1 MLRTVSTAAARA
13 ARVAV
18 KAASLTAALA
28 AAVTVVF
35 TLATAALAQP
45 SGTSTPAKKELVQ
58 KALQLQAGGIE
69 AIGTQ
74 LAGQTAQQVL
84 GAVGQ
89 ALQRVPTEKR
99 ELLATEIQADVK
111 KFFEEIAPTLR
122 TNALKLGPTSFGNA
136 LEDKLNEDELK
147 TLVAW
152 LESPVSRKYQ
162 QLTVES
168 QQALTQKLVADSRPA
183 IDPKLKAL
191 EQTIARRLGV
201 TPGASAPAAG
211 PKK

>member
-1 MLRTVSTAAARA
+1 MMILKLHKMHQA
-13 ARVAV
+13 
-18 KAASLTAALA
+18 LTAVGFALS
-28 AAVTVVF
+28 
-35 TLATAALAQP
+35 LSLPSLALAQA
-45 SGTSTPAKKELVQ
+45 SGTSTAAKKELVQ
-58 KALQLQAGGIE
+58 KALQLQSGGIE
-69 AIGTQ
+69 SIGTQ

-89 ALQRVPTEKR
+89 ALQRVPAEKR

-111 KFFEEIAPTLR
+111 KFFEEISPTLR
-122 TNALKLGPTSFGNA
+122 TNALKLGPSTFGTA
-136 LEDKLNEDELK
+136 LDDKLNEDELK

-162 QLTVES
+162 QLTVEG
-168 QQALTQKLVADSRPA
+168 QQALMQKLVADSRPA

-201 TPGASAPAAG
+201 APASGAPAAG
-211 PKK
+211 TKK

>member
-1 MLRTVSTAAARA
+1 MFNFVLTA
-13 ARVAV
+13 
-18 KAASLTAALA
+18 AALA
-28 AAVTVVF
+28 AA
-35 TLATAALAQP
+35 LATAPAALAQTG
-45 SGTSTPAKKELVQ
+45 GTSSPTKKELVQ

-69 AIGTQ
+69 SIGTQ

-89 ALQRVPTEKR
+89 ALGRVPADKR

-111 KFFEEIAPTLR
+111 KFYEEIAPTLR
-122 TNALKLGPTSFGNA
+122 TNALKLAPSTLGA
-136 LEDKLNEDELK
+136 AIEDKLNEDELK

-162 QLTVES
+162 QLTIEVH
-168 QQALTQKLVADSRPA
+168 QGLAQKLVADSRSA

-191 EQTIARRLGV
+191 EQTISRRLGPAAG
-201 TPGASAPAAG
+201 TAPAAPAAPAAG
-211 PKK
+211 TKK

>member
-1 MLRTVSTAAARA
+1 MLRTEWKAAT
-13 ARVAV
+13 RVATLTV
-18 KAASLTAALA
+18 ALTACLALA
-28 AAVTVVF
+28 PV
-35 TLATAALAQP
+35 ALAQS

-84 GAVGQ
+84 AAVGQ
-89 ALQRVPTEKR
+89 ALQRVPAEKR

-111 KFFEEIAPTLR
+111 KFFEEISPTLR
-122 TNALKLGPTSFGNA
+122 TNAMKLGPTHFGNT

-168 QQALTQKLVADSRPA
+168 QQALAQKLVSESRPA